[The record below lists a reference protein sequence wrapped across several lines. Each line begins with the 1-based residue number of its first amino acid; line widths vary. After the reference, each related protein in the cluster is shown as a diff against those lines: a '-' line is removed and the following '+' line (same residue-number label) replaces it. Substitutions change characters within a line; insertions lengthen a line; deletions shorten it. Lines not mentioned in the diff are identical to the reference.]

1 MMSPARYWLL
11 CALIVWAP
19 HMSTAMAE
27 AMIAL
32 GVVLAIGSSYRVR
45 FDGDE

>member
-1 MMSPARYWLL
+1 MSPAHNWLL

-19 HMSTAMAE
+19 HMSTATAE
-27 AMIAL
+27 VMLAL

-45 FDGDE
+45 LDGDE